1 MLPIKDEKKH
11 DQQTI
16 KFFVLV
22 NCYEGETEQ
31 TASELKE
38 IDCIKEVRELY
49 DGPYDILVILES
61 NSEYVLKNII
71 SNKIRK
77 LGSIR
82 STLTL
87 QSCKNLEMEA

>member
-1 MLPIKDEKKH
+1 MPIKNEQKNEP
-11 DQQTI
+11 QVT

-22 NCYEGETEQ
+22 NCYEDEIEQ
-31 TASELKE
+31 TVNELKK

-49 DGPYDILVILES
+49 DGPYDIVIILES

-71 SNKIRK
+71 FNKIRK

-87 QSCKNLEMEA
+87 QSCKRLEMEA